1 MRRSRS
7 STERRDWRP
16 IACAGTLGLATLV
29 LLTGCYGSHMNFRGV
44 TNPIFLGERMHIGE
58 GPRFELAEEREK
70 YRAQALNAYFWIV
83 LPGGNETSDRDRKD
97 AVARDAK
104 ERLGFSSYR
113 AVRTKGIEV
122 GSTSSFFFVW
132 AVFHSAV
139 TFYGELVEVVP
150 PAEGR
155 AGERETGS

>member
-7 STERRDWRP
+7 STESRDWRP
-16 IACAGTLGLATLV
+16 VACVGTLALATLV
-29 LLTGCYGSHMNFRGV
+29 LLTGCYGSHMSFPGV

-58 GPRFELAEEREK
+58 ERRFELAEEREK

-83 LPGGNETSDRDRKD
+83 LPTGNEASDRDRKD

-104 ERLGFSSYR
+104 EKLGFSSYR
-113 AVRTKGIEV
+113 AVRTKGVEV

-139 TFYGELVEVVP
+139 TFHGELVEVIP
-150 PAEGR
+150 PAEER